1 MTDYNRCLEAADWRL
16 ERLEAKIDAAT
27 ALNRT
32 HALVAERNRL
42 GAFATYCQL
51 AAEFD
56 RRGAT

>member
-1 MTDYNRCLEAADWRL
+1 MTDYNRCLQAADWRL
-16 ERLEAKIDAAT
+16 ERLETQIDAAS

-32 HALVAERNRL
+32 HELVAERNRL

-56 RRGAT
+56 RRGST